1 MHENVLFNHS
11 VLEDALVKYGQFPQR
26 YKTCLASN
34 GLHSPDD
41 MTFVIQNI
49 HTIHSYCLISFR
61 NLRLY
66 VHFLLLLWI
75 SITILKFNEH
85 LFLFHK
91 NKARLKSRNIYK
103 PLFGC
108 SNKQKPQKTF
118 PFKMSWCF
126 RQSHKMNDLK
136 KSPER
141 KDTFHSLYEQQVQ
154 WVYNII

>member
-1 MHENVLFNHS
+1 MFAIKTTWTITFSTLSKINQLMKNQKMFFFHS
-11 VLEDALVKYGQFPQR
+11 IFYAWEFLVQPFCFRGCISRIWQFPQR

-61 NLRLY
+61 NLRRY

-118 PFKMSWCF
+118 PF
-126 RQSHKMNDLK
+126 
-136 KSPER
+136 
-141 KDTFHSLYEQQVQ
+141 
-154 WVYNII
+154 